1 MMKNIKED
9 SSFTPHRMISIE
21 KLLKTHSR
29 SIQELLDHI
38 SKSYKISRGDAAFA
52 LSNAMQ
58 RLANRV

>member
-1 MMKNIKED
+1 V
-9 SSFTPHRMISIE
+9 ISIE